1 MNAALSVERDE
12 RTIVVENASYR
23 LAYLVLSFGLLVL
36 VAIRSFVN
44 HENSWDLLGLVILAG
59 GVAAVYQIFYRVVF
73 SRWTATVL
81 ATVIIAAGIAALLV
95 MMR

>member
-23 LAYLVLSFGLLVL
+23 LAYLVLSYGILVL
-36 VAIRSFVN
+36 VAVRRFVN
-44 HENSWDLLGLVILAG
+44 HENPWDLLVLVILAG
-59 GVAAVYQIFYRVVF
+59 GVAAIYQIIYRVVF
-73 SRWTATVL
+73 SRWTATLL
-81 ATVIIAAGIAALLV
+81 AAVIIAAGIAALLV